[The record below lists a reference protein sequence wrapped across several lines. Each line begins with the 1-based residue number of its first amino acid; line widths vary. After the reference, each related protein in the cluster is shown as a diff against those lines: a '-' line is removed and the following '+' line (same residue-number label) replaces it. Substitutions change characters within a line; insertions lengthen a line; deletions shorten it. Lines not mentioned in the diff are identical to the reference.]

1 MNPSL
6 ILNPLILS
14 PAGKATLTRALSI
27 AKWYNAE
34 LHVLQLGPRARRS
47 IMPTAMPLGDGRID
61 PRVAEFVA
69 ALDPG
74 EVRVS
79 VVELAGEP
87 VTAVSTYARLTN
99 ADLIVVAKHGRPN
112 GLHRRPGIFARDI
125 ARQTASPTLIV
136 PEVGAAAP
144 DPSGPFSDIVSPI
157 DFSSAS
163 MAALERALFLA
174 QKSGG
179 RITLLHVLEAFPYET
194 VYSGARALQLVD
206 DYRARTA
213 AISRELQRMVPPDA
227 FNWCEVKTSVISGV
241 VHRAILET
249 ASEVGADLI
258 VMGVPDRSR
267 FDRFVMGSATTPVLR
282 EANCPVLLVPE
293 ALAGRPL
300 IDPESVRD
308 VGMVV

>member
-6 ILNPLILS
+6 LVNPLVLS
-14 PAGKATLTRALSI
+14 PGGKATLTRALSI
-27 AKWYNAE
+27 ARWYGAE
-34 LHVLQLGPRARRS
+34 VHVLQLGPRARRS
-47 IMPTAMPLGDGRID
+47 VMPTAMPLDDARVD

-79 VVELAGEP
+79 VVELAGDA
-87 VTAVSTYARLTN
+87 VTTVTTYARLTN

-112 GLHRRPGIFARDI
+112 GLHRRPGVFARDI
-125 ARQTASPTLIV
+125 ARHTATPTLIV
-136 PEVGAAAP
+136 PEVDGGALGP
-144 DPSGPFSDIVSPI
+144 KGPFSEVVAPV

-163 MAALERALFLA
+163 EAALERALFLA
-174 QKSGG
+174 QESGG

-194 VYSGARALQLVD
+194 VYSGARAFQLVD

-213 AISRELQRMVPPDA
+213 AISRELHRMVPPDA
-227 FNWCEVKTSVISGV
+227 INWCEVNTSVVSGV

-249 ASEVGADLI
+249 AADVRADLI

-293 ALAGRPL
+293 PLAGRPL
-300 IDPESVRD
+300 MDPESVRD
-308 VGMVV
+308 VGTVA